1 MYAVQAIARVTHGK
15 VAGVQEAV
23 KNKLDCLSP
32 QVLGMLC
39 RHTCTDYGSC
49 LQVEDNVG
57 LMGFCLTLNFC
68 LPGTGHC
75 KTVEFTFD
83 MREDTAECIAS
94 EMMEDLSLTRDEAEF
109 IAAKIKE
116 EVKRISAKLV
126 NSLALNDEAG
136 YGSAAAAAAAAS
148 DDPLVSSM
156 GYLAIDPSTKEAVAA
171 NAAAQAVAAVAAA
184 VAANS
189 FTGSSGI
196 GMMGQLQH
204 VPAATA
210 SSSKTAG
217 AVTPLDS
224 NRPPSYHDL
233 VMAMR
238 EYHEQ
243 QMAADEAQRVAS
255 GSGSGPMGTDP
266 RGLEAPP
273 LEVKLPNGH
282 LLDPALLAKVAAT
295 AATAAV
301 QQLED
306 AAHGV
311 MAGPGV
317 GPSPEQ
323 QQQSPAFHVTG
334 YSESDH
340 CE

>member
-1 MYAVQAIARVTHGK
+1 
-15 VAGVQEAV
+15 
-23 KNKLDCLSP
+23 
-32 QVLGMLC
+32 
-39 RHTCTDYGSC
+39 
-49 LQVEDNVG
+49 
-57 LMGFCLTLNFC
+57 
-68 LPGTGHC
+68 
-75 KTVEFTFD
+75 VEFTFD

-109 IAAKIKE
+109 IAVKIKE

-136 YGSAAAAAAAAS
+136 YGPGAVAATNDDQSTSSA
-148 DDPLVSSM
+148 
-156 GYLAIDPSTKEAVAA
+156 GYVAIDPSTKEAVAA

-189 FTGSSGI
+189 LTGVSGAS
-196 GMMGQLQH
+196 MTAGQQQQQQH
-204 VPAATA
+204 AAVACA
-210 SSSKTAG
+210 SSNKTTG
-217 AVTPLDS
+217 AVTPMDS

-255 GSGSGPMGTDP
+255 GSASGPMGTDP

-306 AAHGV
+306 AAHG
-311 MAGPGV
+311 MLAGPV
-317 GPSPEQ
+317 AGPSPEQ
-323 QQQSPAFHVTG
+323 QQHQQSPAFHVTG
-334 YSESDH
+334 YTESEH
-340 CE
+340 CD